1 MKPVASKILLAIDIG
16 GTHIRIAG
24 FVVENETCLPLQSF
38 STKQI
43 TATNYHP
50 IFIEAIE
57 SYLTTYQVKLNG
69 IVIGIP
75 GILASDLSYPVFVA
89 NVQAIAR
96 EDFVPVL
103 VQHFNCPIWLERDSN
118 LLLLGEWRNGVAQTA
133 SSSLGIFMGTG
144 IGASFLK
151 NGYVVRGQTGTALE
165 LGHIPIRTDGQTCI
179 CGKYDCL
186 EAYASGRVLAQ
197 IAEQADIPIEHIFVR
212 GLAHSELQ
220 KRLRDFIED
229 NARAVAI
236 GMQLLDPAQV
246 VLGGGVPHMAGF
258 PRDEFKLMIRRHLLR
273 SASAQEVD
281 IAWTGLGDKA
291 FIYGAQAV
299 WEIRQQDSQHRL
311 F

>member
-1 MKPVASKILLAIDIG
+1 MNPPISKILLAIDIG

-24 FVVENETCLPLQSF
+24 IHPQNDNCLPIQSF

-43 TATNYHP
+43 TATNYHT

-57 SYLTTYQVKLNG
+57 SYLETHQVNLGG

-75 GILASDLSYPVFVA
+75 GVLASDLSYPVFVA
-89 NVQAIAR
+89 NVQVIAH

-118 LLLLGEWRNGVAQTA
+118 LLLLGEWRTGIAQHA
-133 SSSLGIFMGTG
+133 ASSLGVFIGTG

-165 LGHIPIRTDGQTCI
+165 LGHIPIRTDGELCV
-179 CGKYDCL
+179 CGKFDCL

-197 IAEQADIPIEHIFVR
+197 IANSANISIENIFVER
-212 GLAHSELQ
+212 FTQPELHN
-220 KRLRDFIED
+220 RLHDFVED

-236 GMQLLDPAQV
+236 AMQLFDPAQV
-246 VLGGGVPHMAGF
+246 VLGGGVPHMLDF
-258 PRDEFKLMIRRHLLR
+258 PRDEFKQMIRQHLL
-273 SASAQEVD
+273 SPVSSQEAEIV
-281 IAWTGLGDKA
+281 WTELGEEA
-291 FIYGAQAV
+291 FIYGARAV
-299 WEIRQQDSQHRL
+299 WELRQEDTQHRL